1 MFYYD
6 FVNKVTDEEKDALLV
21 VKLDLFTIGTIIL
34 LESKILAIVVVDA
47 KISIV
52 VQISINV
59 VATLALGSRP
69 KEGFMKVQAK
79 SEAKSH
85 ISCSQECRRV

>member
-1 MFYYD
+1 LFYYD
-6 FVNKVTDEEKDALLV
+6 FVNKVTDEEKDVLLV
-21 VKLDLFTIGTIIL
+21 VEVDLFTIGTIIL
-34 LESKILAIVVVDA
+34 LESKILAIMAVDA

-52 VQISINV
+52 VQININF

-69 KEGFMKVQAK
+69 KQGLTKVQAK